1 MIFSVP
7 NFLDKDTFAV
17 LQKKSE
23 HAYKLSKEDK
33 HVLLFKDKV
42 KINPDLGIYE
52 EDRNVQQCHR
62 FKFWSNTNNIYD
74 EVIEFYGPEVKT
86 TLDKM
91 IDFFHTNGYS
101 EIQISNVWFQYG
113 DTNTKMYRH
122 SDGEIHGATY
132 PNCFTSQLFVHKDWS
147 AEQGGAFRIETE
159 EGTHTFNSDPNLW
172 LVWNRNHPHWMEP
185 IKSAPTLR
193 TIFGVSWFQGSTRIQ
208 DPPGSS
214 YKHKSLVVN
223 ETNWTNRA
231 REVDAN
237 EK

>member
-7 NFLDKDTFAV
+7 NFLDKDTLAV

-23 HAYKLSKEDK
+23 HVYKLSKEDK

-42 KINPDLGIYE
+42 KINPSRGIYE

-74 EVIEFYGPEVKT
+74 EVIQFFGPEVKT

-122 SDGEIHGATY
+122 RVIGEIWCYQHAR
-132 PNCFTSQLFVHKDWS
+132 L
-147 AEQGGAFRIETE
+147 R
-159 EGTHTFNSDPNLW
+159 
-172 LVWNRNHPHWMEP
+172 NR
-185 IKSAPTLR
+185 
-193 TIFGVSWFQGSTRIQ
+193 
-208 DPPGSS
+208 
-214 YKHKSLVVN
+214 
-223 ETNWTNRA
+223 
-231 REVDAN
+231 
-237 EK
+237 

>member
-1 MIFSVP
+1 M
-7 NFLDKDTFAV
+7 
-17 LQKKSE
+17 
-23 HAYKLSKEDK
+23 
-33 HVLLFKDKV
+33 
-42 KINPDLGIYE
+42 
-52 EDRNVQQCHR
+52 
-62 FKFWSNTNNIYD
+62 
-74 EVIEFYGPEVKT
+74 
-86 TLDKM
+86 
-91 IDFFHTNGYS
+91 
-101 EIQISNVWFQYG
+101 
-113 DTNTKMYRH
+113 
-122 SDGEIHGATY
+122 
-132 PNCFTSQLFVHKDWS
+132 FVHKDWS

-172 LVWNRNHPHWMEP
+172 LVGNRSHPHWMEP

-223 ETNWTNRA
+223 ETNWTDRT